1 MRERSQADNIVPEA
15 QVVTEPK
22 DVVRWL
28 LIPRWCKVLCVG
40 SALFGAMY
48 GSTADLV
55 LATASAVAG
64 ILVLSRVPHPTHPS
78 ENIDDYVYPRSG
90 STAQR

>member
-1 MRERSQADNIVPEA
+1 MRERSQADNTVPEA
-15 QVVTEPK
+15 QVVTQPK

-28 LIPRWCKVLCVG
+28 LIPRWFKALCVG

-64 ILVLSRVPHPTHPS
+64 ILVFVAGATSYSSFRKYRRLRLPS
-78 ENIDDYVYPRSG
+78 
-90 STAQR
+90 